1 MEIHYSSEIGCF
13 IRDNIES
20 RIEAC
25 LKFLGIRET
34 PKRGRGRPSSYTQE
48 MANAILEYYDAK
60 RSVRLTCREFKIS
73 PKTLIK
79 FKRIRETLGKTN

>member
-1 MEIHYSSEIGCF
+1 MEVHYSSEIGCF

-20 RIEAC
+20 KIEAC

-48 MANAILEYYDAK
+48 MISTILKHYDAK
-60 RSVRLTCREFKIS
+60 RSVRLTCKAFKIS